1 MANEYYDNSGS
12 PSTGSALSSA
22 TIRAE
27 YAAIEAAFD
36 LPFADGQFADAAFLE
51 LADEL
56 AVGNACYRLLVV
68 QQALQE
74 QKGDHGDQPVTDVER
89 GVLSHQ
95 PFHRV
100 MGQAAIM
107 RRKP

>member
-1 MANEYYDNSGS
+1 MPKTSQRF
-12 PSTGSALSSA
+12 P
-22 TIRAE
+22 
-27 YAAIEAAFD
+27 FD

-56 AVGNACYRLLVV
+56 AVGNACDRLLVV